1 MNKVVKILLIVLFL
15 IAFIFLITSYKFH
28 YLNKENIKLKNS
40 IKTVE
45 LDNNVRTKELDELNI
60 KLTKIKED
68 EQNKWQELKIWEKAK
83 NKLEKVLN

>member
-1 MNKVVKILLIVLFL
+1 MNKVVKILLIVYFL
-15 IAFIFLITSYKFH
+15 IVFIFLITSFKLH
-28 YLNKENIKLKNS
+28 YLNKENIQLKNS

-45 LDNNVRTKELDELNI
+45 LDKNVRTKELDELNI

>member
-1 MNKVVKILLIVLFL
+1 MNKVVKILLIVLLL
-15 IAFIFLITSYKFH
+15 IAFIFLITSFKLH